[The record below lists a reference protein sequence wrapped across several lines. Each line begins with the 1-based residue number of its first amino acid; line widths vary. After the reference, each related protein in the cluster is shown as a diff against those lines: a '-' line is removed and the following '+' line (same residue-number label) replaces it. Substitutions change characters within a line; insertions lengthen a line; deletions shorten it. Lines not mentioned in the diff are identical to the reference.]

1 MLAVSN
7 YKYEIPVRQELK
19 DGTVVWTLY
28 RKGNSMESIT
38 TDKFTYTLNLIDM
51 MDEKDR
57 ISFIYD
63 RASVKLTPRCLRI
76 IGASNERVNDLL
88 KFLATNRERCRFR
101 SGYHVYND
109 WCVHPYKFIDYK
121 HTMKLGDTE

>member
-19 DGTVVWTLY
+19 DGTVVWILH

-76 IGASNERVNDLL
+76 IGASNERVNSLL
-88 KFLATNRERCRFR
+88 KFLANNRERCYFR
-101 SGYHVYND
+101 SGHHIYND
-109 WCVHPYKFIDYK
+109 WCVHPYKFMDYE
-121 HTMKLGDTE
+121 HTMRLGDTE